1 LPALARGHSIAGCSD
16 GANLYRL
23 NLNEDE
29 NVNAAKV
36 LLAAAAALLMTS
48 VQAQDASP
56 SSNEPR
62 LPKGIRGLEG
72 GQAKPPSA
80 NWLLDAKD
88 DQERFR
94 RLQVYSGGTY
104 EQMWQVGYRYQ
115 QVYHAIV
122 DKNWEL
128 GTYHWGKLR
137 DVLNVAL
144 MKRPNRTPNAEAMF
158 LDKTWKQLEEALRA
172 RNSKQAES
180 SFLAQRG
187 ACMAC
192 HVAEG
197 MPFLNDTPIFRDT
210 AAFSSTPAA
219 SR

>member
-1 LPALARGHSIAGCSD
+1 M
-16 GANLYRL
+16 
-23 NLNEDE
+23 
-29 NVNAAKV
+29 NVAKAF
-36 LLAAAAALLMTS
+36 LAATAAFLMMS
-48 VQAQDASP
+48 VQAQDAS
-56 SSNEPR
+56 SSRNEPR
-62 LPKGIRGLEG
+62 LPKGVRGLEA
-72 GQAKPPSA
+72 GQAKQPSA

-94 RLQVYSGGTY
+94 RIQIYAGGTY
-104 EQMWQVGYRYQ
+104 EQMWQIGYRYQ

-122 DKNWEL
+122 DRNWEL
-128 GTYHWGKLR
+128 GAYHWGKLR

-158 LDKTWKQLEEALRA
+158 LDRTWKQLDDALQA
-172 RNSKQAES
+172 RNSKEAES
-180 SFLAQRG
+180 GFLAQRG

-210 AAFSSTPAA
+210 AAFSSA
-219 SR
+219 SAVSR